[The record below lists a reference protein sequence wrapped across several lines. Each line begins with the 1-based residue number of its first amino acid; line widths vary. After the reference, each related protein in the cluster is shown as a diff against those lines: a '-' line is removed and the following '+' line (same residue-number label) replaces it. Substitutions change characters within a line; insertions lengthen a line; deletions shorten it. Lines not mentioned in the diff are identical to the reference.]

1 MDSEDVL
8 RVLDSGKH
16 NIFQWLTFFKLGF
29 VYLRGCWHVLAIIF
43 MGAVPSHWCAR
54 PEDTNSTHYYPD
66 GECSV
71 TFEQGGTNVTEE
83 CSYGYEY
90 GKEFDSTIATDFDLV
105 CKNDYQVDLSTTIYM
120 IGSALGAILITPLS
134 DKYGRKKVLLVSL
147 WIQGVFGIGVA
158 FVQSY
163 IAFVITR
170 FVVALLNMAIALI
183 AYVMITELFTTK
195 KRTLPSVGVNF
206 FWSWGIMTLALFG
219 YLIRDWRHMQILITV
234 PNFIT
239 VLYIWF
245 LPESIHWLLTNK
257 RWKLLRKTVKS
268 AAKTNSITISEDFF
282 RHMNE
287 AETCPSRSIEQV
299 EVDTFVKQGTEQH
312 VETKDVKP
320 MDGQTKAVTILD
332 LFKTPKIRRYTIVMF
347 YLWFVISLAYFG
359 ILFSTPTLH
368 GNMFVNLAISGAVEM
383 PACLTCMYVLER
395 TGRRKPLV
403 CFMLLCGV
411 MNIVTIF
418 VPAETASGVN
428 LQPLTITFAM
438 IGKFGITGAYSTVY
452 LMSAEIFPTSVRNQA
467 VGLSSFFENCGS
479 ISAPFIVYGAKNLE
493 RMPLVIFG
501 ALTVLGGLLALMLP
515 ETHGQALP
523 ENIPDIDDT
532 PRHVTKTTAPLS
544 DPGVTRL

>member
-239 VLYIWF
+239 VFTRVNTLALDQQKMEIA
-245 LPESIHWLLTNK
+245 PQNGQKCGKNK
-257 RWKLLRKTVKS
+257 
-268 AAKTNSITISEDFF
+268 
-282 RHMNE
+282 H
-287 AETCPSRSIEQV
+287 
-299 EVDTFVKQGTEQH
+299 
-312 VETKDVKP
+312 
-320 MDGQTKAVTILD
+320 
-332 LFKTPKIRRYTIVMF
+332 
-347 YLWFVISLAYFG
+347 
-359 ILFSTPTLH
+359 TPTLH

-479 ISAPFIVYGAKNLE
+479 ISAPFIVYGRIHDSSNL
-493 RMPLVIFG
+493 
-501 ALTVLGGLLALMLP
+501 
-515 ETHGQALP
+515 
-523 ENIPDIDDT
+523 
-532 PRHVTKTTAPLS
+532 
-544 DPGVTRL
+544 